1 MTLSTYD
8 TLKVERHG
16 PVGWLINNRPE
27 RLNAMSSHM
36 RDEFADAWLELD
48 ADPAVKVIVHTGEGR
63 AFQTGVDVEEIASD
77 GVGMERYRESVENWD
92 LHFTAWQQGVDKPV
106 ITAVNGICA
115 GGAFHWVA
123 EADIVI
129 AASDAQ
135 FFDPHVSVG
144 QVVAV
149 EAIALLRKMP
159 FEAVMRMALVGR
171 YERMSAARAYEL
183 GMISQIVDPPDQLR
197 DEAQKLA
204 ETIAK
209 NSPAAM
215 RATKRALWGALESGL
230 TDGVPE
236 RRAGAGVDV
245 GSPGPGRRPA
255 RVLGEA
261 RAEMVGARSHVSA
274 SLADVLEPRDDD
286 ATTIAVYTTT
296 EEVTRA
302 ELRVRAESLA
312 AVLRDA
318 GLRPGQAV
326 GVMLP
331 NGPDIVAALFGIWF
345 AGGVY
350 IPVNPRLSAD
360 ELAHVFTAD
369 RPAALITR
377 ADEAGRALDV
387 PVVLA
392 TGDGTW
398 RATGAL
404 DAAAPAL
411 GPEVAAISFTSGT
424 TGRPKPVPLLH
435 ANVLGLMDGVLNTL
449 RGGGGTPGP
458 RKDPMPNLIPTSLS
472 LWAGIY
478 NVIFGFRAGA
488 AVIIMDRFDTHAFAD
503 FVERFQLR
511 STVLPPA
518 AMTMLADDDSITTL
532 APLKYV
538 RSITAPLSPLQA
550 RRFRDRFG
558 ISVLNG
564 WGQTEIGGEIV
575 GWSAQDA
582 KEFGDSHLGAVG
594 RAHENVGLDI
604 SDDGEILVQT
614 PTILARAA
622 EHDDMDGRLV
632 DGWFHTGDLGRVDA
646 EGFLWIEGRVSDMIN
661 RGGLKVFP
669 EEVAEVIRLSPDVIE
684 CAVAGIPDDRLGEVP
699 WAFVVLRDGATLDA
713 DALTELCRAH
723 LAPYKVPARFESIAA
738 LPRNE
743 VGKVLLRE
751 LVARAAAPR

>member
-1 MTLSTYD
+1 M
-8 TLKVERHG
+8 
-16 PVGWLINNRPE
+16 
-27 RLNAMSSHM
+27 
-36 RDEFADAWLELD
+36 
-48 ADPAVKVIVHTGEGR
+48 
-63 AFQTGVDVEEIASD
+63 SD
-77 GVGMERYRESVENWD
+77 GV
-92 LHFTAWQQGVDKPV
+92 
-106 ITAVNGICA
+106 
-115 GGAFHWVA
+115 
-123 EADIVI
+123 
-129 AASDAQ
+129 
-135 FFDPHVSVG
+135 
-144 QVVAV
+144 
-149 EAIALLRKMP
+149 
-159 FEAVMRMALVGR
+159 
-171 YERMSAARAYEL
+171 
-183 GMISQIVDPPDQLR
+183 
-197 DEAQKLA
+197 
-204 ETIAK
+204 
-209 NSPAAM
+209 
-215 RATKRALWGALESGL
+215 
-230 TDGVPE
+230 
-236 RRAGAGVDV
+236 
-245 GSPGPGRRPA
+245 
-255 RVLGEA
+255 
-261 RAEMVGARSHVSA
+261 
-274 SLADVLEPRDDD
+274 SLADVLEPRPDD
-286 ATTIAVYTTT
+286 AGTIAVYSAT

-302 ELRVRAESLA
+302 ELRGRAEALA

-331 NGPDIVAALFGIWF
+331 NGPDIVAALFGVWF

-360 ELAHVFTAD
+360 ELAHVFEAD
-369 RPAALITR
+369 RPAALVTVP
-377 ADEAGRALDV
+377 ADAGRALDV

-392 TGDGTW
+392 TGHGTW

-404 DAAAPAL
+404 DATAPSL

-435 ANVLGLMDGVLNTL
+435 ANVLGLMDGVLHKL
-449 RGGGGTPGP
+449 RAGGGPAGGAA

-488 AVIIMDRFDTHAFAD
+488 AVIIMDGFDTRAFAM

-518 AMTMLADDDSITTL
+518 AMTMLADDESITSL

-564 WGQTEIGGEIV
+564 WGQTEIGGEVV

-582 KEFGDSHLGAVG
+582 KEFGDTHLGAVG
-594 RAHENVGLDI
+594 RAHENVGLQIADG
-604 SDDGEILVQT
+604 GEILVQT
-614 PTILARAA
+614 PTIVERAA
-622 EHDDMDGRLV
+622 AGDGMDGRLL
-632 DGWFHTGDLGRVDA
+632 DGWFHTGDLGRIDD

-669 EEVAEVIRLSPDVIE
+669 EEVAEVVRLSPDVTE
-684 CAVAGIPDDRLGEVP
+684 CAVAGVPDDRLGEVP
-699 WAFVVLRDGATLDA
+699 WAFVVLRDGAELDP

-723 LAPYKVPARFESIAA
+723 LAPYKVPARFQPVDA

-751 LVARAAAPR
+751 LVADEG

>member
-1 MTLSTYD
+1 
-8 TLKVERHG
+8 
-16 PVGWLINNRPE
+16 
-27 RLNAMSSHM
+27 
-36 RDEFADAWLELD
+36 
-48 ADPAVKVIVHTGEGR
+48 
-63 AFQTGVDVEEIASD
+63 
-77 GVGMERYRESVENWD
+77 
-92 LHFTAWQQGVDKPV
+92 
-106 ITAVNGICA
+106 
-115 GGAFHWVA
+115 
-123 EADIVI
+123 
-129 AASDAQ
+129 
-135 FFDPHVSVG
+135 VS
-144 QVVAV
+144 
-149 EAIALLRKMP
+149 
-159 FEAVMRMALVGR
+159 
-171 YERMSAARAYEL
+171 
-183 GMISQIVDPPDQLR
+183 
-197 DEAQKLA
+197 LA
-204 ETIAK
+204 EVLD
-209 NSPAAM
+209 P
-215 RATKRALWGALESGL
+215 
-230 TDGVPE
+230 
-236 RRAGAGVDV
+236 
-245 GSPGPGRRPA
+245 RP
-255 RVLGEA
+255 
-261 RAEMVGARSHVSA
+261 
-274 SLADVLEPRDDD
+274 DD
-286 ATTIAVYTTT
+286 ATTVAVYTTT

-302 ELRVRAESLA
+302 DLRARSEALA
-312 AVLRDA
+312 TILRDA

-360 ELAHVFTAD
+360 ELAHVFEAD

-377 ADEAGRALDV
+377 PDDASRALGV

-392 TGDGTW
+392 TGAGTW
-398 RATGAL
+398 RSTGPV
-404 DAAAPAL
+404 DAAAPTL
-411 GPEVAAISFTSGT
+411 GADVAAISFTSGT

-449 RGGGGTPGP
+449 RGGGTGAAGPAGP

-488 AVIIMDRFDTHAFAD
+488 AVIIMDRFDTRAFAD
-503 FVERFQLR
+503 FVDRFQLR

-518 AMTMLADDDSITTL
+518 AMTMLADDESITTL

-594 RAHENVGLDI
+594 RAHENVGVKI
-604 SDDGEILVQT
+604 AADGEILVQT
-614 PTILARAA
+614 PTILTRAA
-622 EHDDMDGRLV
+622 EGDDMDGRLV
-632 DGWFHTGDLGRVDA
+632 DGWFHTGDLGRVDP
-646 EGFLWIEGRVSDMIN
+646 ERFLWIEGRVSDMIN

-669 EEVAEVIRLSPDVIE
+669 EEVAEVIRLSPDVTE

-699 WAFVVLRDGATLDA
+699 WAFVVLREGAVLDVA
-713 DALTELCRAH
+713 ALAVLCRAH
-723 LAPYKVPARFESIAA
+723 LAPYKVPARFEVIDA

-751 LVARAAAPR
+751 LVALRTAAQ